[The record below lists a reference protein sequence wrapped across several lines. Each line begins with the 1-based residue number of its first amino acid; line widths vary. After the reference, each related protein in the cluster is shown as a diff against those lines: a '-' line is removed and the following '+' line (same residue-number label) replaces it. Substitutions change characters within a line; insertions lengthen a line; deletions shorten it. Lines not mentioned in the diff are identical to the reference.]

1 MMKMAV
7 KKETDAE
14 PTKFPKEVLL
24 KAAIFANRKDALG
37 VVVKDGESLTIEEA
51 QARLDEFMKGKV
63 N

>member
-1 MMKMAV
+1 MAV
-7 KKETDAE
+7 KKETE
-14 PTKFPKEVLL
+14 TESIKFPKEVLL